1 MKLPRFDKARVLTLG
16 DAMLDRYWH
25 GNTVR
30 ISAEAPVPVV
40 DITEREDR
48 LGGAANVA
56 LNVAAL
62 GASSTLVA
70 VLGLDESAEILKAKL
85 DSAGIVDATLG
96 REDYQTVTKLRIVS
110 HGQQMVRADFEH
122 IVDLEA
128 APMMP
133 VYLAGLAQTD
143 LVILSDYD
151 KGVISDPQAFIQQ
164 ARALHKT
171 ILVDPKYKDFS
182 LYAGA
187 TLIKPNRVEFMKA
200 VGGWANEAEL
210 VVKCHAMIAKLGL
223 EAILVTRD
231 SDGLTLVQKNQPAIH
246 MPARK
251 REVFDLSGAGDTV
264 IATLGAALAAGETL
278 PDAVNMA
285 NVAAGIAVSKP
296 GIVSVS
302 GPELRHELSR
312 DQRFDK
318 GIMNEDQLLLAAL
331 EARARGERVVFT
343 NGCFD
348 ILHAGHVDYLAEA
361 RQRGDRLVVAINSDE
376 SVHRLKGEGRP
387 INTVDRRMAMLAGLS
402 AVDWVVTFEH
412 DTPLAL
418 LEKLRPDVLV
428 KGGDYGIEQ
437 VVGGDMVRAYGGE
450 VAVLS
455 LVEDCS
461 TTAIVEKIRNL

>member
-25 GNTVR
+25 GNTAR

-133 VYLAGLAQTD
+133 VYLGALAQTD

-171 ILVDPKYKDFS
+171 ILVDPKHKDFS

-187 TLIKPNRVEFMKA
+187 TLVKPNRIEFMKA

-210 VVKCHAMIAKLGL
+210 VAKCHAMIAKLGL

-312 DQRFDK
+312 DQRFDQ
-318 GIMNEDQLLLAAL
+318 GIMNEDQLLLAAT
-331 EARARGERVVFT
+331 EARSRGERVVFT

-412 DTPLAL
+412 DTPLEL

>member
-70 VLGLDESAEILKAKL
+70 VLGFDESAEILKAKL

-96 REDYQTVTKLRIVS
+96 REDYQTITKLRIVS

-133 VYLAGLAQTD
+133 VYLGALAQTD

-200 VGGWANEAEL
+200 VGGWANEVEL
-210 VVKCHAMIAKLGL
+210 VTKCHAMIAKLGL

-302 GPELRHELSR
+302 GPELRHELSH

-318 GIMNEDQLLLAAL
+318 GIMNEDQLLLAAA
-331 EARARGERVVFT
+331 EARSRGERVVFT

>member
-133 VYLAGLAQTD
+133 VYLAALAQTD

>member
-70 VLGLDESAEILKAKL
+70 VLGFDESAEILKAKL

-96 REDYQTVTKLRIVS
+96 REDYQTITKLRIVS

-133 VYLAGLAQTD
+133 VYLGALAQTD

-210 VVKCHAMIAKLGL
+210 VTKCHAMIAKLGL

-302 GPELRHELSR
+302 GPELRHELSH

-318 GIMNEDQLLLAAL
+318 GIMNEDQLLLAAA
-331 EARARGERVVFT
+331 EARSRGERVVFT

>member
-70 VLGLDESAEILKAKL
+70 VLGFDESAEILKAKL

-96 REDYQTVTKLRIVS
+96 REDYQTITKLRIVS

-133 VYLAGLAQTD
+133 VYLGALAQTD

-210 VVKCHAMIAKLGL
+210 VTKCHAMIAKLGL

-278 PDAVNMA
+278 PDAVSMA

-296 GIVSVS
+296 GIVSVN
-302 GPELRHELSR
+302 GPELRHELSH

-318 GIMNEDQLLLAAL
+318 GIMNEDQLLLAAA
-331 EARARGERVVFT
+331 EARSRGERVVFT

>member
-70 VLGLDESAEILKAKL
+70 VLGFDESAEILKAKL

-96 REDYQTVTKLRIVS
+96 REDYQTITKLRIVS

-133 VYLAGLAQTD
+133 VYLGALAQTD

-210 VVKCHAMIAKLGL
+210 VTKCHAMIAKLGL

-285 NVAAGIAVSKP
+285 NVAAGIAVSKL

-302 GPELRHELSR
+302 GPELRHELSH

-318 GIMNEDQLLLAAL
+318 GIMNEDQLLLAAA
-331 EARARGERVVFT
+331 EARSRGERVVFT

>member
-70 VLGLDESAEILKAKL
+70 VLGFDESAEILKAKL

-96 REDYQTVTKLRIVS
+96 REDYQTITKLRIVS

-133 VYLAGLAQTD
+133 VYLGALAQTD

-210 VVKCHAMIAKLGL
+210 VTKCHAMIAKLGL

-302 GPELRHELSR
+302 GPELRHELSH

-318 GIMNEDQLLLAAL
+318 GIMNEDQLLLAAS
-331 EARARGERVVFT
+331 EARSRGERVVFT

>member
-25 GNTVR
+25 GNTAR

-70 VLGLDESAEILKAKL
+70 VLGFDESAEILKAKL

-96 REDYQTVTKLRIVS
+96 REDYQTITKLRIVS

-133 VYLAGLAQTD
+133 VYLGALAQTD

-210 VVKCHAMIAKLGL
+210 VTKCHAMIAKLGL

-302 GPELRHELSR
+302 GPELRHELSH

-318 GIMNEDQLLLAAL
+318 GIMNEDQLLLAAA
-331 EARARGERVVFT
+331 EARSRGERVVFT

>member
-40 DITEREDR
+40 DIKTREDR

-56 LNVAAL
+56 LNVSAL
-62 GASSTLVA
+62 GAKSALVA
-70 VLGLDESAEILKAKL
+70 VLGVDDAAEILKAKL
-85 DSAGIVDATLG
+85 DSAGIVDLTLG
-96 REDYQTVTKLRIVS
+96 RNDYQTVTKLRIVS
-110 HGQQMVRADFEH
+110 HGQQMVRADFEQ
-122 IVDLEA
+122 VMDLPA
-128 APMMP
+128 APLMP
-133 VYLAGLAQTD
+133 GYLTALAEFD

-164 ARALHKT
+164 ARAHQKT

-200 VGGWANEAEL
+200 VGGWASEAEL
-210 VVKCHAMIAKLGL
+210 ESKCQAMLDKLGL

-231 SDGLTLVQKNQPAIH
+231 SDGLTLVQRNRPALH

-264 IATLGAALAAGETL
+264 IATLGAALAAGVTL
-278 PDAVNMA
+278 PDAVNLA

-302 GPELRHELSR
+302 GPELRLELSR
-312 DQRFDK
+312 DKRSDK
-318 GIMNEDQLLLAAL
+318 GILNEDQLLLAAS
-331 EARARGERVVFT
+331 EARARGERIVFT

-348 ILHAGHVDYLAEA
+348 ILHAGHVDYLTEA

-387 INTVDRRMAMLAGLS
+387 INTVDRRLAMLAGLS
-402 AVDWVVTFEH
+402 AVDWVLAFEN

-437 VVGGDMVRAYGGE
+437 VVGGDLVRAYGGE

-461 TTAIVEKIRNL
+461 TTAIVEKIRKL

>member
-70 VLGLDESAEILKAKL
+70 VLGFDESAEILKAKL

-96 REDYQTVTKLRIVS
+96 REDYQTITKLRIVS

-133 VYLAGLAQTD
+133 VYLGALAQTD

-200 VGGWANEAEL
+200 VGRWANEVEL
-210 VVKCHAMIAKLGL
+210 VTKCHAMIAKLGL

-302 GPELRHELSR
+302 GPELRHELSH

-318 GIMNEDQLLLAAL
+318 GIMNEDQLLLAAA
-331 EARARGERVVFT
+331 EARSRGERVVFT

>member
-70 VLGLDESAEILKAKL
+70 VLGFDESAEILKAKL

-96 REDYQTVTKLRIVS
+96 REDYQTITKLRIVS

-133 VYLAGLAQTD
+133 VYLGALAQTD

-200 VGGWANEAEL
+200 VGRWANEAEL
-210 VVKCHAMIAKLGL
+210 VTKCHAMIAKLGL

-312 DQRFDK
+312 DQRFDQ
-318 GIMNEDQLLLAAL
+318 GIMNEDQLLLAAT
-331 EARARGERVVFT
+331 EARSRGERVVFT

-412 DTPLAL
+412 DTPLEL